1 MMSLE
6 QSPGKRSKILR
17 VETTATEQMTPRKTR
32 GKMKPRP
39 LCFKPSRGRK
49 TVIEE
54 CFERSY
60 SVRESARGWTLTP
73 SLSLDDRS
81 KDPL

>member
-6 QSPGKRSKILR
+6 QSPGKRPKILG
-17 VETTATEQMTPRKTR
+17 VETIATEQMTPRKTR

-39 LCFKPSRGRK
+39 LCFKPSTRRK

-54 CFERSY
+54 CFEHSW
-60 SVRESARGWTLTP
+60 SVRKSARGWTLTP
-73 SLSLDDRS
+73 SLSLDDLS